1 LRQKECILSTDGLAV
16 IAEVAIGLAGF
27 SGILIVLTR
36 PDGGFNPPERFR
48 LRVLV
53 FSSMGALFL
62 AMIPF
67 AVLDS
72 DWSDHTSWQILGAL
86 VLIYTLYGLVS
97 LPRISFE
104 LRRQYPDIFPLRLIL
119 TQVATHLGTLGLALP
134 LCFGTSSNQQNL
146 YTGALILILVHGA
159 IAFVRLLFY
168 RRH

>member
-1 LRQKECILSTDGLAV
+1 
-16 IAEVAIGLAGF
+16 
-27 SGILIVLTR
+27 
-36 PDGGFNPPERFR
+36 
-48 LRVLV
+48 
-53 FSSMGALFL
+53 MGALFL

-72 DWSDHTSWQILGAL
+72 GWSDHTSWRILGAL

-134 LCFGTSSNQQNL
+134 LCFSTSNNQQNL